1 MCTVSSVSCGLPIQA
16 CPDTWCFWTI
26 ASATAPKSRP
36 LQLLL
41 SFLVWDNLYQ
51 RNCNVQSLI
60 RIPPLSYALMGGANF
75 TSNTQ
80 FRLDSENW
88 TRILEWPTGLLDW
101 NTGLECLNGLNC
113 YKKPF
118 Y

>member
-75 TSNTQ
+75 TSNTRSDWIQ
-80 FRLDSENW
+80 K
-88 TRILEWPTGLLDW
+88 IGLEYWNGLLDYW
-101 NTGLECLNGLNC
+101 TGILDWSA
-113 YKKPF
+113 
-118 Y
+118 